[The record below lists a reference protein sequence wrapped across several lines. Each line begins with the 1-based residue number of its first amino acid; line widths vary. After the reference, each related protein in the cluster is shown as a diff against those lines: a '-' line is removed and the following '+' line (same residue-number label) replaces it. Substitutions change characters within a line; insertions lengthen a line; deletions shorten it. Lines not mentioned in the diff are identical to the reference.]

1 MRQVLSR
8 RELLRTSLAG
18 AAGVALLKP
27 ALTAL
32 AAEPAAATK
41 DKPGGEV
48 PPLAAISGKPRERG
62 LQYGRAYRDDI
73 RQFLDKEIYGSFV
86 QKPSP
91 KDEMLRYAAACGKV
105 VKEVCPI
112 VHDEMEGLAE
122 GASLRLEEVLLLSL
136 HEEFQHRGAL
146 PKVPHCTAVAVGPP
160 TTADRV
166 SLVGQTW
173 DWMTSVYGLSRIVDW
188 RRDEGPSVLSY
199 GFPGLWCGAG
209 LNSAGIAL
217 TWTSA
222 GFGEKQGLRV
232 GVPSYALLTHLL
244 YQESLEAAI
253 KEAQRDKQAGWF
265 TFVLGDGEG
274 KLVNIE
280 GSPKGVAIERSTG
293 TLTRVGYGSR
303 QMTATPADKPVKL
316 HARCDK
322 VLELTK
328 AAEGKMDVKALQ
340 GYFADPKC
348 GISVGKST
356 IDMMVFDCTHR
367 MAHLSRGPS
376 YETKWKEFRFG
387 KA

>member
-1 MRQVLSR
+1 MC
-8 RELLRTSLAG
+8 RTTLAS
-18 AAGVALLKP
+18 AAGFTL
-27 ALTAL
+27 LTAADRAP
-32 AAEPAAATK
+32 AAEPVAKTT
-41 DKPGGEV
+41 DKPSGEV
-48 PPLAAISGKPRERG
+48 PPLAVISGKPRERG
-62 LQYGRAYRDDI
+62 LLYGRTYREDV
-73 RQFLDKEIYGSFV
+73 RQFLDKEIYGAFV

-91 KDEMLRYAAACGKV
+91 KDDMLRYAAACGKV
-105 VKEVCPI
+105 VKEACPE
-112 VHDEMEGLAE
+112 VYDEMEGLAE

-136 HEEFQHRGAL
+136 HEEFQHRGVL
-146 PKVPHCTAVAVGPP
+146 PKVPHCTAVAAGPP
-160 TTADRV
+160 ATADGRT
-166 SLVGQTW
+166 LVGQTW
-173 DWMTSVYGLSRIVDW
+173 DWMQSVYGLSRILDW
-188 RRDEGPSVLSY
+188 RRGEGPSVLSY

-244 YQESLEAAI
+244 YQDSLEAAI
-253 KEAQRDKQAGWF
+253 KEAQRDKHAGWF

-280 GSPKGVAIERSTG
+280 GSPQGIAIERSTG

-303 QMTATPADKPVKL
+303 QMTATPEGKPVKL

-322 VLELTK
+322 VLELVKT
-328 AAEGKMDVKALQ
+328 AEGKVDLKALQ

-356 IDMMVFDCTHR
+356 IDMMVFDCTNR
-367 MAHLSRGPS
+367 VAHLSRGPS
-376 YETKWKEFRFG
+376 YRTEWKEFRFA
-387 KA
+387 K